1 MQALMLTFVIPAIAM
16 IFAAVFAGLWWQDR
30 TRLHVAAFCYSYAA
44 LGIGVVINIWIFGD
58 VGPAGIVAYHLLSMS
73 GLVALLWGAASRVG
87 LKTPLAAYIGTVLF
101 TSAILWGAAELNEL
115 DGMRLAQN
123 ANSSLLMALGAQNLW
138 HAGSRRLVDRA
149 VVWVLGSFSAFGFIR
164 PLLTIFSEHLF
175 GPGEE
180 GLALLFAV
188 HVLVLA
194 IFLTLQAISLIAAVI
209 VDKSDQDREV
219 AALDPLSGLPMRAMF
234 EAEALAMQLRAR
246 ERGEAL
252 SLVIAD
258 LDQFKRINDTLGHAA
273 GDRVIAAFGQ
283 LIASEIR
290 PHDICGRIGGE
301 EFCIIASKCEGEHA
315 ETLAN
320 RIRMATKRMAV
331 PGVGPELAITAS
343 FGVAEWNLHEP
354 YGVVFDRADAALYK
368 AKRSGRDCALLAQSI
383 MPESSPHSDADAPI
397 PISQPASADEGA
409 DVLPLAQRAANS
421 SG

>member
-1 MQALMLTFVIPAIAM
+1 MLTFVIPAIAM

-30 TRLHVAAFCYSYAA
+30 ARLHVAAYCYSYAA
-44 LGIGVVINIWIFGD
+44 LGIGVAINIWIFGN

-73 GLVALLWGAASRVG
+73 GLIALLWGTSRRVG
-87 LKTPLAAYIGTVLF
+87 LKTPMWAYVGSVLLTSGFLWAA
-101 TSAILWGAAELNEL
+101 AALNEP
-115 DGMRLAQN
+115 DAMRLAQN
-123 ANSSLLMALGAQNLW
+123 VNSSMLMALAAQNLW
-138 HAGSRRLVDRA
+138 HAGSRRLADRA
-149 VVWVLGSFSAFGFIR
+149 VIWVLGTFSLFGFIR
-164 PLLTIFSEHLF
+164 PLLTVFSDQLF
-175 GPGEE
+175 GPGPE
-180 GLALLFAV
+180 GAALLFAV

-194 IFLTLQAISLIAAVI
+194 VFLTLQAISLIATI
-209 VDKSDQDREV
+209 LVDKSEQEREV

-246 ERGEAL
+246 EHGESL

-301 EFCIIASKCEGEHA
+301 EFCIVASKCEGKHA
-315 ETLAN
+315 ESLAN
-320 RIRMATKRMAV
+320 RIRMATKRMSV
-331 PGVGPELAITAS
+331 PGVGPELAISAS
-343 FGVAEWNLHEP
+343 FGVAEWDLHEP

-368 AKRSGRDCALLAQSI
+368 AKRSGRDCALLAQRNLSGGG
-383 MPESSPHSDADAPI
+383 PQSDADAPT
-397 PISQPASADEGA
+397 PISQPASADDGA
-409 DVLPLAQRAANS
+409 DVVPLAQRAANS